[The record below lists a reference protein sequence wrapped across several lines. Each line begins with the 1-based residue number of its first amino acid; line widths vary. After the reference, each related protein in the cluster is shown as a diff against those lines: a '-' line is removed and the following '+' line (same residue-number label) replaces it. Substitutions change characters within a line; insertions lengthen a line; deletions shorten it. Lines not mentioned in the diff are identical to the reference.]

1 MIRGLYTAVSG
12 MISLEAKQASITSN
26 LANIN
31 TTAYKAEELNLK
43 SFDEVML
50 QNKDNKYKEKQDIGG
65 ISFGVRLDGT
75 TLRDGQGILK
85 ATDNT
90 TDFAIDGEGYFVVN
104 RNGEDFYSRDG
115 KFRVTT
121 SGYLVNISG
130 DSVMGENLSTGNI
143 EPIFVGNDNFV
154 MNNQNELSV
163 NGAAPQYKIATATF
177 DESLP
182 KYGDNL
188 YKGENP
194 NMDSRVYLAQG
205 NLEQSNVNLVDEMAN
220 MISVMRAFE
229 TNQKMVQTMDET
241 LGKAANEIGSVR

>member
-12 MISLEAKQASITSN
+12 MVSLEAKQASITSN

-31 TTAYKAEELNLK
+31 TTGYKAEEINLK

-50 QNKDNKYKEKQDIGG
+50 QNRDNKHNEKRDIGG
-65 ISFGVRLDGT
+65 ISLGVELDGT
-75 TLRDGQGILK
+75 YLRDNQGIFK
-85 ATDNT
+85 ITDNT
-90 TDFAIDGEGYFVVN
+90 TDFAIDGDGYFVVN
-104 RNGEDFYSRDG
+104 RDGENFYSRDG

-130 DSVMGENLSTGNI
+130 DSVMGKNLSTGNI
-143 EPIFVGNDNFV
+143 EPIYVGNDNFV

-163 NGAAPQYKIATATF
+163 NGELPRYKIATATF
-177 DESLP
+177 SEPIP

-194 NMDSRVYLAQG
+194 NMNSTVYIAQG
-205 NLEQSNVNLVDEMAN
+205 TLEQSNVNLVDEMAN
-220 MISVMRAFE
+220 MISIMRAFE
-229 TNQKMVQTMDET
+229 TNQKVVQTMDDI